1 LFVKVPVLV
10 TIPRIQTDAMRRRTI
25 VERGRNV
32 VLSSVSVVVLAAVLI
47 VMYAR

>member
-1 LFVKVPVLV
+1 
-10 TIPRIQTDAMRRRTI
+10 MRRRTI
-25 VERGRNV
+25 VERARNV